1 MQTHAGSKTS
11 NMIAI
16 ISNVGWK
23 VRCGVGNIVMVVY
36 TDEIKHHSFAHKF
49 ASVGRTNSP

>member
-16 ISNVGWK
+16 ISNVDWK